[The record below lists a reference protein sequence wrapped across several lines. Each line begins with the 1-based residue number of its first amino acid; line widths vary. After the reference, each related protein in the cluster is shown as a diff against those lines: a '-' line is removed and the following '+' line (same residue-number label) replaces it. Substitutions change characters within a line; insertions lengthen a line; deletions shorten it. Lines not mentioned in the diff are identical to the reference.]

1 VNTLSRLAETSPDVV
16 VAIAMKM
23 RHKSEEVF
31 FDLMA
36 DARFKETWK
45 LEFPLP
51 GDVERGEE
59 VVYLHVYKKD

>member
-36 DARFKETWK
+36 DARFKETRK

-51 GDVERGEE
+51 GDLERGEE

>member
-1 VNTLSRLAETSPDVV
+1 LADISRGIVV
-16 VAIAMKM
+16 GIAMKM

-36 DARFKETWK
+36 TAGFKETST

-51 GDVERGEE
+51 GDVELGEE
-59 VVYLHVYKKD
+59 IVYLHVYRHVA